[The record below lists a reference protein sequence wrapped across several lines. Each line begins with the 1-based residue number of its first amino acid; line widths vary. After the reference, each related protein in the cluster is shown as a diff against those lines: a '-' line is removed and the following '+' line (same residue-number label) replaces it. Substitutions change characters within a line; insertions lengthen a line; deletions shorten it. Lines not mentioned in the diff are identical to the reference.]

1 MMYSLN
7 LRRVLGLAATLLLVG
22 SSLGWCGGTVLSPR
36 GGIRPPPAINRP
48 DLVIAGMQV
57 GTPVGGMAYS
67 AVLIWVKVKN
77 IGQATAARTK
87 LTVFAMSL
95 TEGDR
100 STPGTTTT
108 DTPVLAAGAS
118 DWIVMPFIR
127 TNVTEGIV
135 GATVDPPTA
144 EKPWGSVQEAE
155 VIAGKP
161 APVREVNN
169 TFACTFVLDYKRL
182 VQYNNM
188 WVH

>member
-1 MMYSLN
+1 MCSLA
-7 LRRVLGLAATLLLVG
+7 LRRMLGLAAMALLVG
-22 SSLGWCGGTVLSPR
+22 SSLGWCDGTVISSRSATRLPLEV
-36 GGIRPPPAINRP
+36 NRP
-48 DLVIAGMQV
+48 DLVIAAMQV
-57 GTPVGGMAYS
+57 GTPVGGTVYS
-67 AVLIWVKVKN
+67 ALLIWVKVKN

-100 STPGTTTT
+100 STPGTGTT
-108 DTPVLAAGAS
+108 DTPVLAPGAS
-118 DWIVMPFIR
+118 EWVVMPFIR
-127 TNVTEGIV
+127 TNVTVGIV

-144 EKPWGSVQEAE
+144 EKPWGLVQEAE

-161 APVREVNN
+161 PPGREVNN
-169 TFACTFVLDYKRL
+169 TFACTFVLDYKLL